1 MLLVHGLPVV
11 SFKVIIFHRHLFPS
25 PPYFFYWSSLA
36 VCFEMGIN
44 LTACGIEF
52 TSGNYPN
59 YTYNGTVRG
68 IWKNLEPKPPLITVQ
83 GCKKLCGEGSQYYP
97 WVDVSSTI
105 TTWVR
110 FPSQPT

>member
-1 MLLVHGLPVV
+1 MGL
-11 SFKVIIFHRHLFPS
+11 
-25 PPYFFYWSSLA
+25 
-36 VCFEMGIN
+36 N

-52 TSGNYPN
+52 TTGNYPN

-105 TTWVR
+105 TTWVK
-110 FPSQPT
+110 FLSHPT